1 MRMRMSRMKPSVIFC
16 LALSALLVGLSR
28 CAVRPVDGPGME
40 RSPADYGHEADTV
53 GGVDRVKA
61 PGVQGAKE
69 NRAEAHMPMSMRKQ
83 TTRLC
88 SK

>member
-61 PGVQGAKE
+61 PGVQGGKGEPGGGTHADVH
-69 NRAEAHMPMSMRKQ
+69 AEADNPSV
-83 TTRLC
+83 
-88 SK
+88 